1 MGQSAVPE
9 ADFSVP
15 EVFKDGRG
23 DGFRC
28 AAAADDAVA
37 PIVLRGAGPAPSC
50 QRERPWIFFPLR
62 DGLEAKQFYS

>member
-37 PIVLRGAGPAPSC
+37 PIVLRGAGEHGTREDPAQEGPGES
-50 QRERPWIFFPLR
+50 
-62 DGLEAKQFYS
+62 S